1 MRILIVFLLIS
12 LSNVAS
18 ATAFTL
24 GTGGYWKKI
33 CSGMHD
39 EFDSKSAIAS
49 CTMLLLGYQVG
60 AFEQAK
66 LLSKPAT
73 LCRSFNPNTLPQEF
87 VDFVNSNSSFEEMDV
102 LDVLLQFAKGGR
114 CGV

>member
-1 MRILIVFLLIS
+1 MRILFAFLLIS
-12 LSNVAS
+12 FCNFAS

-24 GTGGYWKKI
+24 GKGGYWKQI
-33 CSGMHD
+33 CSGVHD
-39 EFDSKSAIAS
+39 ELDSKSAIAS

-60 AFEQAK
+60 ASEQAK

-73 LCRSFNPNTLPQEF
+73 LCRSLDPNSLPEEF
-87 VDFVNSNSSFEEMDV
+87 VDFVNSDELFEKMDV
-102 LDVLLQFAKGGR
+102 LDVLLRFAKGGR